1 MEHMYFITDMFEWGL
16 QHISTIKYMIL
27 LDALVGATQNSQKT
41 QAINRQML
49 HFLGISGT
57 FTGHSISLGVHNGTL
72 DGGLY
77 AQLMMKKHLTDIN
90 ILHMSFKKKS
100 VINFNH
106 IAKSLKKQ

>member
-1 MEHMYFITDMFEWGL
+1 
-16 QHISTIKYMIL
+16 
-27 LDALVGATQNSQKT
+27 
-41 QAINRQML
+41 ML

-90 ILHMSFKKKS
+90 ILHMSFKKKR

-106 IAKSLKKQ
+106 IAKSLKKTINETTLLYKYSAKKLRSVKKAHTRFKNRNLSCNLSSSFL